1 MTDHNGCTNI
11 HDETE
16 NDGKQ
21 TLSVLNNCVNTN
33 KVVFSE
39 PFDSKAHVTENVLD
53 KIWYGNLGLE
63 VCIICFKRRTDTVTS
78 CQKKIHSKR
87 RNEYRV
93 CFIRRVTYNFPG
105 QHCFSQVN

>member
-16 NDGKQ
+16 NDDKQ

-39 PFDSKAHVTENVLD
+39 PFDSKAHVTQNVLD

-78 CQKKIHSKR
+78 CQKKNS
-87 RNEYRV
+87 
-93 CFIRRVTYNFPG
+93 
-105 QHCFSQVN
+105 

>member
-1 MTDHNGCTNI
+1 MTDHNGCTNM

-21 TLSVLNNCVNTN
+21 TLSALNNCVNTN

-53 KIWYGNLGLE
+53 KI
-63 VCIICFKRRTDTVTS
+63 
-78 CQKKIHSKR
+78 
-87 RNEYRV
+87 
-93 CFIRRVTYNFPG
+93 
-105 QHCFSQVN
+105 